1 MNSKRHGLVLAATL
15 IAVAMAVNP
24 AFAEESATAKEHVKK
39 EDTHAKASA
48 PAKDHAQAKESAQA
62 KDHAPAKVST
72 QEKAK
77 PAVKKAKVA
86 AKKAG
91 AKPVEAKVVEKQPQP
106 TTPVTGGGA
115 ESTANSA
122 KKGEPEVSS
131 VAPAPLPY
139 VTRKVSALVES
150 SPSNCDIEV
159 DGVYVGSTPVELQLK
174 EGVHGMKVSRSG
186 FIAWEKTVKAYNGI
200 FIHATLTQES
210 SRKFEVSETVKA
222 K

>member
-1 MNSKRHGLVLAATL
+1 MDKKIHSLFLAA
-15 IAVAMAVNP
+15 IIAAVAITATP
-24 AFAEESATAKEHVKK
+24 AFSEEPPPKEHLKK
-39 EDTHAKASA
+39 EEAKG
-48 PAKDHAQAKESAQA
+48 
-62 KDHAPAKVST
+62 HAPAKAPA

-77 PAVKKAKVA
+77 PAVKKAKRA
-86 AKKAG
+86 AKKPV
-91 AKPVEAKVVEKQPQP
+91 AKPAEAKAPEKQAQP
-106 TTPVTGGGA
+106 TTPVAGGGA

-122 KKGEPEVSS
+122 KKTEPEVSS

-150 SPSNCDIEV
+150 TPSNCDIEI

-174 EGVHGMKVSRSG
+174 EGVHGMKVSRNG
-186 FIAWEKTVKAYNGI
+186 FISWEKTVKAYNGI
-200 FIHATLTQES
+200 FIHATLAQES

>member
-15 IAVAMAVNP
+15 IALAMAVNP
-24 AFAEESATAKEHVKK
+24 AFAEESATAKDHVKK
-39 EDTHAKASA
+39 EDTHSKASA
-48 PAKDHAQAKESAQA
+48 PA

-77 PAVKKAKVA
+77 PAVKKAKVS
-86 AKKAG
+86 AKKVV
-91 AKPVEAKVVEKQPQP
+91 AKPNETKVSEKHPQP

-115 ESTANSA
+115 ESPANSA
-122 KKGEPEVSS
+122 KKAEPEVSS

-150 SPSNCDIEV
+150 TPSNCDIEI

>member
-1 MNSKRHGLVLAATL
+1 MRDKIQRLVLAAIF
-15 IAVAMAVNP
+15 IAVAMSSP
-24 AFAEESATAKEHVKK
+24 ISFAEEAAHPKESVKK
-39 EDTHAKASA
+39 EEAKAKTPDTA
-48 PAKDHAQAKESAQA
+48 
-62 KDHAPAKVST
+62 
-72 QEKAK
+72 KAK
-77 PAVKKAKVA
+77 PVVKKARPA
-86 AKKAG
+86 AKKNAE
-91 AKPVEAKVVEKQPQP
+91 AKPEEKKVAEKKAAP

-115 ESTANSA
+115 ESPVNSN
-122 KKGEPEVSS
+122 KKGEAEVSS

-150 SPSNCDIEV
+150 TPSNCDIEV
-159 DGVYVGSTPVELQLK
+159 DGVYVGVTPVELQLK

-200 FIHATLTQES
+200 FIHATLAQES